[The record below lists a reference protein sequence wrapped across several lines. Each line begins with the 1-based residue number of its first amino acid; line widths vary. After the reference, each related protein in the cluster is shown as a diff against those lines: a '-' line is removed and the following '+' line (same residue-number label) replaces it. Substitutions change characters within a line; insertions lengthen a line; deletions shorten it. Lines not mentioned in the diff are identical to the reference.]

1 MVDKMVRVSP
11 WEAVGIV
18 GSKQAPIF
26 TYHTKNAGNQ
36 FTGVLFV

>member
-1 MVDKMVRVSP
+1 MVGVSP
-11 WEAVGIV
+11 WKKVDIV

-26 TYHTKNAGNQ
+26 TYHKKNAGNQ